1 MFHTRN
7 LLADLTIPRK
17 TLQLFLAFLLCTLSF
32 SAAAE
37 LGLRVR
43 DTPNAAG
50 VEVTQVT
57 PGSLAAEAGL
67 KAGDII
73 LQVEKNAVASA
84 AQFAQRVRSFP
95 QGTPFAIRISR
106 EGWERDLL
114 LKPAAAAVSTPKKFG
129 LRLRDQAPDQ
139 PPGHGAQIVAV
150 TPSSSAASAG
160 LKAGDVVTEVE
171 GRRLASA
178 SELVGQLREA
188 CDQDRPLRLTIA
200 REGWEKAVLLAPAAM
215 PAQADLVEW
224 QNADQASGSTALQ
237 PARTAAD
244 AGAWRAPSSGPPE
257 YPQPHVATNLDDAS
271 YKAYTDDLEHAKT
284 SYQNADWPAA
294 ERYYKQAI
302 QRVPNDPGTWGM
314 LGYALVMQQ
323 KYSEAASACNKSLAL
338 GVPQPSVL
346 NNLGYSQMK
355 LGAIPEAKAAYLKA
369 IEVAPQWAQPYAG
382 LGALHFNQ
390 EEWPLAERY
399 YRLALEREPDNA
411 ANRQA
416 LEATLRQQSKTSEPA
431 PPPAANRSS
440 PGTSGVPA
448 VMPAPLP
455 QPRAV
460 TERPA
465 EQRQAVSAGRK
476 AMVAV
481 GDFQVKAAGAAPF
494 IGDGMREMLV
504 TTLHNSGNYIVVER
518 MDLQGLAAEQAL
530 SRSRMARPGAA
541 IAESQMDV
549 AEIMVYAAVTEF
561 EGAASGGGI
570 QLGVT
575 RLPLNLGRQSSTA
588 HMAIDV
594 RVVDVATGRL
604 IAAQR
609 LTGQAKSSQT
619 TIGTN
624 LSASGDIPLSLGAF
638 KNTPMEQAIRE
649 VIQKAT
655 AYITSNT
662 PQQYFRHQ

>member
-1 MFHTRN
+1 MFHTRS
-7 LLADLTIPRK
+7 LLTGLTIHK
-17 TLQLFLAFLLCTLSF
+17 KILQLFLAILLCTLAF

-37 LGLRVR
+37 LGLRVG
-43 DTPNAAG
+43 DTPNATG

-73 LQVEKNAVASA
+73 LQVEKNAVTSA
-84 AQFAQRVRSFP
+84 EQFAQRVRSFP
-95 QGTPFAIRISR
+95 QGAPFSIRISR

-114 LKPAAAAVSTPKKFG
+114 LKPVAAAVPTPKKFG

-150 TPSSSAASAG
+150 TPSSSAAGAG
-160 LKAGDVVTEVE
+160 LKAGDVVTEVD
-171 GRRLASA
+171 GRRVAST

-188 CDQDRPLRLTIA
+188 CDQNRPLRLTVA
-200 REGWEKAVLLAPAAM
+200 REGWEKAALLAPAAM
-215 PAQADLVEW
+215 PAQADPAEW
-224 QNADQASGSTALQ
+224 QSTDQASDSTALQ
-237 PARTAAD
+237 PARAGAD
-244 AGAWRAPSSGPPE
+244 AGIGRAPSGPPE
-257 YPQPHVATNLDDAS
+257 SPQPHVATNLDDAS

-314 LGYALVMQQ
+314 LGYALLMQQ

-338 GVPQPSVL
+338 GAPQPSVL

-369 IEVAPQWAQPYAG
+369 IEVAPQWAPPYAG

-390 EEWPLAERY
+390 QEWPLAEKY
-399 YRLALEREPDNA
+399 YRLALERDPDNT

-416 LEATLRQQSKTSEPA
+416 LEGILRQQRRMSEFA
-431 PPPAANRSS
+431 PQQPAANRPS
-440 PGTSGVPA
+440 PGVAIAPA
-448 VMPAPLP
+448 VMPEPLS
-455 QPRAV
+455 QPRTA
-460 TERPA
+460 TEPAAGQRP
-465 EQRQAVSAGRK
+465 VVPAGRK

-504 TTLHNSGNYIVVER
+504 TTLHNSGNYVVVER

-541 IAESQMDV
+541 IPESQMDV

-570 QLGVT
+570 QLGIT

-624 LSASGDIPLSLGAF
+624 LSSSGDIPLSLGAF

-649 VIQKAT
+649 VIQKAA

-662 PQQYFRHQ
+662 PQRYFRHQ

>member
-1 MFHTRN
+1 MIHTRN
-7 LLADLTIPRK
+7 LLTDLTIHKK
-17 TLQLFLAFLLCTLSF
+17 TLQLLLALLLCTLAF

-37 LGLRVR
+37 LGLQVR
-43 DTPNAAG
+43 DMPNLAG
-50 VEVTQVT
+50 VEVSQVT

-73 LQVEKNAVASA
+73 LQVEKNTVTSA
-84 AQFAQRVRSFP
+84 EQFAQQVRSFP
-95 QGTPFAIRISR
+95 EGSPFSIRIAR

-129 LRLRDQAPDQ
+129 MRLRDPAADQ
-139 PPGHGAQIVAV
+139 PGAQIVAV
-150 TPSSSAASAG
+150 TPSSSAARAG
-160 LKAGDVVTEVE
+160 LKPGDVVTQVD

-178 SELVGQLREA
+178 SDLVGLLREA
-188 CDQDRPLRLTIA
+188 CDQDRSLRLVVA
-200 REGWEKAVLLAPAAM
+200 REGWEKEVLLAPGTM
-215 PAQADLVEW
+215 PAQVDPVEW
-224 QNADQASGSTALQ
+224 QSTDQAADATAPRVAQ
-237 PARTAAD
+237 TAAD
-244 AGAWRAPSSGPPE
+244 TSARRAQSSAPPE
-257 YPQPHVATNLDDAS
+257 YQQPHVEISLDEAA
-271 YKAYTDDLEHAKT
+271 YKAYTDDLELAKAH
-284 SYQNADWPAA
+284 YQNADWPAA
-294 ERYYKQAI
+294 EHYYKQAI
-302 QRVPNDPGTWGM
+302 QRVPNEPGTWGM
-314 LGYALVMQQ
+314 LGYALIMQQ
-323 KYSEAASACNKSLAL
+323 KFSEAASACSKSLAL

-355 LGAIPEAKAAYLKA
+355 LGAMTEAKAAYLRA
-369 IEVAPQWAQPYAG
+369 IEFAPQWAQPYSN
-382 LGALHFNQ
+382 LGAVYFNQ
-390 EEWPLAERY
+390 QDWPQAEKY
-399 YRLALEREPDNA
+399 YRLALERDPDNA

-416 LEATLRQQSKTSEPA
+416 LEGALQQQRKVSEVAPAQPATNRLNAGA
-431 PPPAANRSS
+431 P
-440 PGTSGVPA
+440 GVPA
-448 VMPAPLP
+448 VMPEPLP
-455 QPRAV
+455 QPGAV
-460 TERPA
+460 TERA
-465 EQRQAVSAGRK
+465 AGQREAVPAGRK
-476 AMVAV
+476 AMVAI
-481 GDFQVKAAGAAPF
+481 GDFQVKAAGAGQF

-561 EGAASGGGI
+561 ESAASGGGI
-570 QLGVT
+570 QLGIT
-575 RLPLNLGRQSSTA
+575 RLPFTLGRQTSTA

-619 TIGTN
+619 SIGTN
-624 LSASGDIPLSLGAF
+624 LSASGTDIPISLGAF